1 MSWAWTSHKEG
12 LDRLADLPAE
22 APYCASKKRSLE
34 PLPGKDFIRSLRE
47 HACRHVKGKYLD
59 DRKALWDKEVVD
71 MYIKPEW
78 MTLRTE
84 NLMCWQK
91 LMQDDLD
98 IDHKAGVQWATLV
111 KSRGPRGRAE
121 AARILHHLFKD
132 HWDAWK
138 SSDRSP
144 SQWLFQAASEALD
157 AIDNPEIWEC
167 GPGGQ
172 TGPQKGGYGWDKGS
186 SGKGTPAD
194 WGHQRGGSS
203 STSYGQKGLKGTGRG
218 IR

>member
-1 MSWAWTSHKEG
+1 MSWAPEWSSHKVG

-22 APYCASKKRSLE
+22 PPQCAARRSSE
-34 PLPGKDFIRSLRE
+34 PLPGKDFVRSLRE
-47 HACRHVKGKYLD
+47 HACRQVKDRYLE
-59 DRKALWDKEVVD
+59 DRKALWDQDVAS
-71 MYIKPEW
+71 ILTKPDW
-78 MTLRTE
+78 MTLSQE

-98 IDHKAGVQWATLV
+98 IDHRAGVQWATLV
-111 KSRGPRGRAE
+111 KMGPRGQAE

-172 TGPQKGGYGWDKGS
+172 KGPQKDGYEWDKGS
-186 SGKGTPAD
+186 SSKGTPAD
-194 WGHQRGGSS
+194 WGHQRWGSS
-203 STSYGQKGLKGTGRG
+203 STSFGQKGLKGTGRG